1 MRLILAAL
9 SAVALNLAAAADRSS
24 QLDRYLAGLSTLR
37 MNFTQT
43 LKDARGR
50 EVDHAS
56 GTLLVSRPGKFRW
69 ELHSGADKDS
79 GQLMVADGRNVWFF
93 DRDLQQVTVKPAD
106 TALSAT
112 PAMLLSGT
120 VDVHENFTV
129 SDAGRRDGLAWQL
142 VEPRRGDAEFRRAL
156 FGFTPDGTLKRMI
169 IDDKLGQTATLLFD
183 DVERN
188 APVTAEELSFTPPPG
203 ADLIGTPRK

>member
-1 MRLILAAL
+1 MRLMLAAL
-9 SAVALNLAAAADRSS
+9 SALAVSLATAAESGN
-24 QLDRYLAGLSTLR
+24 QLDRYLSDLSTLR

-50 EVDHAS
+50 EVDRAS

-69 ELHSGADKDS
+69 ELHQGTDKDS

-93 DRDLQQVTVKPAD
+93 DRDLEQVTVKPAD

-112 PAMLLSGT
+112 PAMLLSGL
-120 VDVHENFTV
+120 DVHENFTV
-129 SDAGRRDGLAWQL
+129 SDAGQRDGLAWQL

-156 FGFTPDGTLKRMI
+156 FGFTPDGKLKRMI

-183 DVERN
+183 NVERN
-188 APVTAEELSFTPPPG
+188 APVTPEELSFTPPPG